1 MTCVRG
7 SAVVVLACLSFGVA
21 QAEPVT
27 VFFPRGD
34 CESGVIEVEIYDR
47 DRRLWVAHSI
57 PRVEAGGC
65 RTEESGLLLNEFRVR
80 CIDPTG
86 RRMPSPWVVGA
97 EVFRTAPSSTCAE
110 HPEQR

>member
-7 SAVVVLACLSFGVA
+7 SAVVVLACLSFGIA

-34 CESGVIEVEIYDR
+34 CESGVIEVQIYDR
-47 DRRLWVAHSI
+47 ERRLWIPHSS
-57 PRVEAGGC
+57 PRVRAGVC
-65 RTEESGLLLNEFRVR
+65 RTEDSGDLLNEFRVR
-80 CIDPTG
+80 CIDPSG
-86 RRMPSPWVVGA
+86 RRMPSRWVVGA
-97 EVFRTAPSSTCAE
+97 EVFRTAPRSTCAE